1 MVRPLDSLIEKNV
14 IVYTSIT
21 NYRGILKEITEESV
35 ALRGRTGWHEIPMD
49 RIKDIRLL
57 SQ

>member
-14 IVYTSIT
+14 IVYTSVAD
-21 NYRGILKEITEESV
+21 YRGILKEVTEESV
-35 ALRGRTGWHEIPMD
+35 ALRGRTGWHEIATD

-57 SQ
+57 ED